1 MTIFKLIISIRY
13 RDIGELMKRCE
24 TLVVTRDESKSTLK
38 RVEAEIVREE
48 DGLIAFKDVMN
59 EKILKLRCAYKC
71 ELFSLNLSRNAKALR
86 SYAFFSPPSVCTYL
100 RLLLF

>member
-1 MTIFKLIISIRY
+1 MTIFKQIISIRY

-59 EKILKLRCAYKC
+59 EKILKLRYTCC
-71 ELFSLNLSRNAKALR
+71 LNQDIVLTLAGTPTS
-86 SYAFFSPPSVCTYL
+86 SSSDM
-100 RLLLF
+100 